1 MATIYI
7 LYVTYL
13 LKTILF
19 EGKYAFI
26 RLLVKYF
33 FLFGYQGFEKRY
45 LKSFNETMGT
55 LTFH

>member
-33 FLFGYQGFEKRY
+33 FSLDIKV
-45 LKSFNETMGT
+45 LKNVT
-55 LTFH
+55 